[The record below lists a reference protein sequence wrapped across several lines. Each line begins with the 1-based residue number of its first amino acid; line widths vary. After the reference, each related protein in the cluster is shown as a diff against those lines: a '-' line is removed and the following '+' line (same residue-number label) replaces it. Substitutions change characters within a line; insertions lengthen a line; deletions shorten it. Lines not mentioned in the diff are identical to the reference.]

1 MILWFK
7 LFVYSLRNNYY
18 YFTNN
23 TNHFNEYG
31 KKVYGIIKHSFYFI
45 KKIIEIKKK
54 QLHYA
59 KFRLNILMY

>member
-23 TNHFNEYG
+23 TNHFNEYE

-45 KKIIEIKKK
+45 KKIIEIKKSNCIM
-54 QLHYA
+54 LS
-59 KFRLNILMY
+59 FV

>member
-45 KKIIEIKKK
+45 KNIIEIKKS
-54 QLHYA
+54 
-59 KFRLNILMY
+59 NCILLSFV